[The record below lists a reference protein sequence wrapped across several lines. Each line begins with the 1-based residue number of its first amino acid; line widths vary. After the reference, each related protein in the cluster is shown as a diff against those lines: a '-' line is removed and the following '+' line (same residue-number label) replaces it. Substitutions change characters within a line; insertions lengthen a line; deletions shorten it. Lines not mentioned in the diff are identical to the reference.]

1 MLPSIIIVDDE
12 VEVLKALE
20 RVLMHDYRVTTF
32 TNAKSAIAHFKETPS
47 HIVLSDLMMPEMNG
61 GEFLAEIA
69 KMNGKTKRVALTGH
83 ASAELAEQAIN
94 EGKISLY
101 LTKPWDNK
109 ALKEKL
115 SNLIE
120 ELKTENKKQ
129 RFTNQLGLSNKKL
142 LLEQQSQ
149 VIVHSLMVDEKE
161 KQAQELLK
169 LKGSINE
176 LLLLN
181 ANSVA
186 LYSNEV
192 AGHSVR
198 VAQHARAIIQKLT
211 NNNKLSV
218 EAYFAGV
225 FHRLGMMSIESS
237 LQNAPWFSLNLQQ
250 QNEYLGYVHVS
261 ADVMSTTSILNGS
274 AEIVRHIFEPPS
286 AQKVDINSESGQVLL
301 AAQLLRVAI
310 DFDLLIN
317 GRLSEHNMTPN
328 QAITEIEGKK
338 DINYSET
345 AIELFLNMLAN
356 PNEYETIQLA
366 KIMTALDEG
375 MVLAQDLFDSL
386 EHKLLS
392 KETILNS
399 SMIEKLYEIQREQ
412 QSSIL
417 AYVYNKSE

>member
-1 MLPSIIIVDDE
+1 
-12 VEVLKALE
+12 
-20 RVLMHDYRVTTF
+20 
-32 TNAKSAIAHFKETPS
+32 
-47 HIVLSDLMMPEMNG
+47 
-61 GEFLAEIA
+61 
-69 KMNGKTKRVALTGH
+69 
-83 ASAELAEQAIN
+83 
-94 EGKISLY
+94 
-101 LTKPWDNK
+101 
-109 ALKEKL
+109 
-115 SNLIE
+115 
-120 ELKTENKKQ
+120 
-129 RFTNQLGLSNKKL
+129 
-142 LLEQQSQ
+142 
-149 VIVHSLMVDEKE
+149 
-161 KQAQELLK
+161 
-169 LKGSINE
+169 
-176 LLLLN
+176 
-181 ANSVA
+181 
-186 LYSNEV
+186 
-192 AGHSVR
+192 
-198 VAQHARAIIQKLT
+198 
-211 NNNKLSV
+211 
-218 EAYFAGV
+218 
-225 FHRLGMMSIESS
+225 
-237 LQNAPWFSLNLQQ
+237 
-250 QNEYLGYVHVS
+250 
-261 ADVMSTTSILNGS
+261 MSTTSILNGS